1 MSKSFRNIRM
11 RKPGSEGAPSAED
24 LKNSQV
30 KEESQIYENK
40 ITHIVSKVSLP
51 KHIRWMDSEGYDT
64 TTKALP
70 KEHPK
75 HKTHVGIVSGNSVE
89 SGYHEDGM
97 AVPIKEEVKG
107 EYERKVDT
115 YLKKKYKSQKKLPQG
130 SDFAA
135 ARRKERL
142 ASNGRMDEAVQIKY
156 HMGTDTYRGKLNGKS
171 FKIPATSQS
180 HEMNSKHISKHAPNM
195 DDESAGHL
203 AKKLRYYY
211 SNVDH
216 NPAQT
221 YKEEVEQ
228 MEGQYEMMGGPAD
241 ELTKNLKIKEQGV
254 AEANGGPAGSTKVR
268 YTSGMH
274 GTYEPTK
281 HQSSPQAHLD
291 AAKYHDN
298 EANTY
303 ITAMNSPKALPKDTE
318 WYKGEIHHHKNK
330 ADFHRQ
336 SSAKQGVAE
345 EVEQIDEGRPSQ
357 QHPIEGHEYHKKS
370 DAELRYIMKDAGTA
384 AKAMKDH
391 SPRAESKYLDQ
402 VNDASTVL
410 SFRQRNG
417 TPAWYKKKYDH
428 VNESV
433 DTPPFTPDAPK
444 KNSGVVVGKR
454 PEGMSKARHLARLA
468 MKGELNK
475 KKTVKED
482 SSNDVEKTN
491 TPAKRT
497 VSKTTMIVKDAAKS
511 SKDKKNKDKFEPE
524 PELSS
529 QIVRNNF

>member
-1 MSKSFRNIRM
+1 MTKPFRNIRM
-11 RKPGSEGAPSAED
+11 QEAKDPGEYDQEGDMSMTQLRSIIYHAQELHDQLNKNDNLPEWVQSKITLAQDYVQTACDYMYSQKNEEVVQEKRGLWDNIHAKRQRIKNGSGESMRKPGSKGAPSAED

-30 KEESQIYENK
+30 KEEVVAEK
-40 ITHIVSKVSLP
+40 I
-51 KHIRWMDSEGYDT
+51 E
-64 TTKALP
+64 
-70 KEHPK
+70 
-75 HKTHVGIVSGNSVE
+75 
-89 SGYHEDGM
+89 
-97 AVPIKEEVKG
+97 
-107 EYERKVDT
+107 
-115 YLKKKYKSQKKLPQG
+115 Q
-130 SDFAA
+130 
-135 ARRKERL
+135 
-142 ASNGRMDEAVQIKY
+142 MDEAVQIKY
-156 HMGTDTYRGKLNGKS
+156 HMGTDTYHGKLNGKS

-180 HEMNSKHISKHAPNM
+180 HEMNSKHIKKHAPNM

-203 AKKLRYYY
+203 AKKLRHYYR
-211 SNVDH
+211 NVDH

-228 MEGQYEMMGGPAD
+228 IE
-241 ELTKNLKIKEQGV
+241 
-254 AEANGGPAGSTKVR
+254 
-268 YTSGMH
+268 
-274 GTYEPTK
+274 
-281 HQSSPQAHLD
+281 
-291 AAKYHDN
+291 
-298 EANTY
+298 
-303 ITAMNSPKALPKDTE
+303 
-318 WYKGEIHHHKNK
+318 
-330 ADFHRQ
+330 
-336 SSAKQGVAE
+336 
-345 EVEQIDEGRPSQ
+345 EGRPSQ

-370 DAELRYIMKDAGTA
+370 DAELRYILKDAGNA

-428 VNESV
+428 VKESV

-444 KNSGVVVGKR
+444 KNLGVVVGKR

-482 SSNDVEKTN
+482 SAPDVEKTN

-511 SKDKKNKDKFEPE
+511 SKEKNKDKFEAE

>member
-1 MSKSFRNIRM
+1 MANYYLERHK
-11 RKPGSEGAPSAED
+11 
-24 LKNSQV
+24 
-30 KEESQIYENK
+30 
-40 ITHIVSKVSLP
+40 
-51 KHIRWMDSEGYDT
+51 
-64 TTKALP
+64 
-70 KEHPK
+70 K
-75 HKTHVGIVSGNSVE
+75 HKSIASKEKKQGV
-89 SGYHEDGM
+89 
-97 AVPIKEEVKG
+97 AEEV
-107 EYERKVDT
+107 E
-115 YLKKKYKSQKKLPQG
+115 QI
-130 SDFAA
+130 
-135 ARRKERL
+135 
-142 ASNGRMDEAVQIKY
+142 DEAVQIKY

-228 MEGQYEMMGGPAD
+228 IE
-241 ELTKNLKIKEQGV
+241 
-254 AEANGGPAGSTKVR
+254 
-268 YTSGMH
+268 
-274 GTYEPTK
+274 
-281 HQSSPQAHLD
+281 
-291 AAKYHDN
+291 
-298 EANTY
+298 
-303 ITAMNSPKALPKDTE
+303 
-318 WYKGEIHHHKNK
+318 
-330 ADFHRQ
+330 
-336 SSAKQGVAE
+336 
-345 EVEQIDEGRPSQ
+345 EGRPSQ

-529 QIVRNNF
+529 QLVRNNF

>member
-1 MSKSFRNIRM
+1 MSKSFRNIRMQEAKDPGEYDQEGDMSMTQLRSIIYHAQELHDQLDKNDNLPEWVQSKITLAQDYVQTACDYMYSQKNEEVVQEKRGLWDNIHAKRQRIKNGSGESM

-30 KEESQIYENK
+30 KEE
-40 ITHIVSKVSLP
+40 
-51 KHIRWMDSEGYDT
+51 
-64 TTKALP
+64 
-70 KEHPK
+70 
-75 HKTHVGIVSGNSVE
+75 
-89 SGYHEDGM
+89 
-97 AVPIKEEVKG
+97 
-107 EYERKVDT
+107 
-115 YLKKKYKSQKKLPQG
+115 
-130 SDFAA
+130 
-135 ARRKERL
+135 
-142 ASNGRMDEAVQIKY
+142 
-156 HMGTDTYRGKLNGKS
+156 
-171 FKIPATSQS
+171 
-180 HEMNSKHISKHAPNM
+180 
-195 DDESAGHL
+195 
-203 AKKLRYYY
+203 
-211 SNVDH
+211 
-216 NPAQT
+216 
-221 YKEEVEQ
+221 
-228 MEGQYEMMGGPAD
+228 
-241 ELTKNLKIKEQGV
+241 
-254 AEANGGPAGSTKVR
+254 
-268 YTSGMH
+268 
-274 GTYEPTK
+274 
-281 HQSSPQAHLD
+281 
-291 AAKYHDN
+291 
-298 EANTY
+298 
-303 ITAMNSPKALPKDTE
+303 
-318 WYKGEIHHHKNK
+318 
-330 ADFHRQ
+330 
-336 SSAKQGVAE
+336 GVAE
-345 EVEQIDEGRPSQ
+345 EVEQMDEAPLRAVSALVGYPKLDKKVAAKGTPGSEDERNKAAAGLRKDRSGLGRRAYTGDQHYDVRREEVEQIDEAIDARYPQAAPKEHSRRLTDQQYANKLHKQHATAYDKLHVTFNRRKDIFSVRGNKDGETHHITYRVNPNTNGLQMTGRRYGVKEEVEQIEEGRPSQ

-370 DAELRYIMKDAGTA
+370 DAELRYILKDAGTA

>member
-1 MSKSFRNIRM
+1 
-11 RKPGSEGAPSAED
+11 
-24 LKNSQV
+24 
-30 KEESQIYENK
+30 
-40 ITHIVSKVSLP
+40 
-51 KHIRWMDSEGYDT
+51 
-64 TTKALP
+64 
-70 KEHPK
+70 
-75 HKTHVGIVSGNSVE
+75 
-89 SGYHEDGM
+89 
-97 AVPIKEEVKG
+97 
-107 EYERKVDT
+107 
-115 YLKKKYKSQKKLPQG
+115 
-130 SDFAA
+130 
-135 ARRKERL
+135 
-142 ASNGRMDEAVQIKY
+142 
-156 HMGTDTYRGKLNGKS
+156 
-171 FKIPATSQS
+171 
-180 HEMNSKHISKHAPNM
+180 
-195 DDESAGHL
+195 
-203 AKKLRYYY
+203 
-211 SNVDH
+211 
-216 NPAQT
+216 
-221 YKEEVEQ
+221 
-228 MEGQYEMMGGPAD
+228 
-241 ELTKNLKIKEQGV
+241 
-254 AEANGGPAGSTKVR
+254 
-268 YTSGMH
+268 
-274 GTYEPTK
+274 
-281 HQSSPQAHLD
+281 
-291 AAKYHDN
+291 
-298 EANTY
+298 
-303 ITAMNSPKALPKDTE
+303 MNSPKALPKNTE
-318 WYKGEIHHHKNK
+318 WYKREIHHHKNK

-336 SSAKQGVAE
+336 SSAQQGVAE

-428 VNESV
+428 VKESV

-444 KNSGVVVGKR
+444 KNLGVVVGKR

-482 SSNDVEKTN
+482 NAPDVEKTN

-511 SKDKKNKDKFEPE
+511 SKEKNKDKFEAE

>member
-1 MSKSFRNIRM
+1 MQEAKDPGEYDQEGDMSMTQLRSIIYHAQELHDQLDKNDNLPEWVQSKITLAQDYVQTACDYMYSQKNEEVVQEKRGLWDNIHAKRQRIKNGSGESM

-30 KEESQIYENK
+30 KEE
-40 ITHIVSKVSLP
+40 
-51 KHIRWMDSEGYDT
+51 
-64 TTKALP
+64 
-70 KEHPK
+70 
-75 HKTHVGIVSGNSVE
+75 
-89 SGYHEDGM
+89 
-97 AVPIKEEVKG
+97 
-107 EYERKVDT
+107 
-115 YLKKKYKSQKKLPQG
+115 
-130 SDFAA
+130 
-135 ARRKERL
+135 
-142 ASNGRMDEAVQIKY
+142 
-156 HMGTDTYRGKLNGKS
+156 
-171 FKIPATSQS
+171 
-180 HEMNSKHISKHAPNM
+180 
-195 DDESAGHL
+195 
-203 AKKLRYYY
+203 
-211 SNVDH
+211 
-216 NPAQT
+216 
-221 YKEEVEQ
+221 
-228 MEGQYEMMGGPAD
+228 
-241 ELTKNLKIKEQGV
+241 
-254 AEANGGPAGSTKVR
+254 
-268 YTSGMH
+268 
-274 GTYEPTK
+274 
-281 HQSSPQAHLD
+281 
-291 AAKYHDN
+291 
-298 EANTY
+298 
-303 ITAMNSPKALPKDTE
+303 
-318 WYKGEIHHHKNK
+318 
-330 ADFHRQ
+330 
-336 SSAKQGVAE
+336 GVAE
-345 EVEQIDEGRPSQ
+345 EVEQMDEAPLRAVSALVGYPKLNRKIASKGTPGSEDERNKAAAGLRKDRSGLGRRAYTGDQHYDVRREEVEQIDEAIDARYPQAAPKEHSRRLTDQQYANKLHKQHATAYDKLHVTFNRRKDIFSVRGNKDGETHHITYRVNPNTNGLQMTGRRYGVKEEVEQIEEGRPSQ

-370 DAELRYIMKDAGTA
+370 DAELRYILKDAGTA

-482 SSNDVEKTN
+482 SAPDVEKTN

>member
-11 RKPGSEGAPSAED
+11 RDPLKLSAPT
-24 LKNSQV
+24 
-30 KEESQIYENK
+30 KEQG
-40 ITHIVSKVSLP
+40 TLP
-51 KHIRWMDSEGYDT
+51 
-64 TTKALP
+64 
-70 KEHPK
+70 
-75 HKTHVGIVSGNSVE
+75 
-89 SGYHEDGM
+89 
-97 AVPIKEEVKG
+97 EEVM
-107 EYERKVDT
+107 
-115 YLKKKYKSQKKLPQG
+115 
-130 SDFAA
+130 A
-135 ARRKERL
+135 
-142 ASNGRMDEAVQIKY
+142 
-156 HMGTDTYRGKLNGKS
+156 
-171 FKIPATSQS
+171 
-180 HEMNSKHISKHAPNM
+180 
-195 DDESAGHL
+195 
-203 AKKLRYYY
+203 
-211 SNVDH
+211 
-216 NPAQT
+216 
-221 YKEEVEQ
+221 EEVEQ
-228 MEGQYEMMGGPAD
+228 ID
-241 ELTKNLKIKEQGV
+241 EAPLRAVSALVGYPKLDIKIASKGT
-254 AEANGGPAGSTKVR
+254 PGSEDER
-268 YTSGMH
+268 
-274 GTYEPTK
+274 
-281 HQSSPQAHLD
+281 
-291 AAKYHDN
+291 
-298 EANTY
+298 
-303 ITAMNSPKALPKDTE
+303 
-318 WYKGEIHHHKNK
+318 NK
-330 ADFHRQ
+330 AAAGLRKDRSGLGRRAYTGDQHYDVRREEVEQ
-336 SSAKQGVAE
+336 IDEVASHAELAALAHKAYVAATNQGLVHVANYYLERHKKHKSIASKEKKQGVAE
-345 EVEQIDEGRPSQ
+345 EVEQIEEGRPSQ

-370 DAELRYIMKDAGTA
+370 DAELRYILKDAGTA

-511 SKDKKNKDKFEPE
+511 SKYKKNKDKFEPE

-529 QIVRNNF
+529 QLVRNNF